1 MRRYRFAFGV
11 WDGGELN
18 DDTPFRTSTWVSL
31 DQTFFLLHSQR
42 LACLL
47 RCVST
52 GAYILAFSIVETYQS
67 FEQTQH
73 CINTA

>member
-31 DQTFFLLHSQR
+31 DHTFFAAFST
-42 LACLL
+42 ACLL
-47 RCVST
+47 AALHLNRRIHLGIHHRRDLSV
-52 GAYILAFSIVETYQS
+52 I
-67 FEQTQH
+67 
-73 CINTA
+73 